1 VGSGFQTTLRDLSNA
16 AGSFHDGADQFGQ
29 VLHDITAL
37 KVDSGDSGLD
47 SAVSTTMAALDA
59 LHTQVVKALRE
70 TGDNLAKVRDDYQR
84 SDVSARE
91 LYDDILKA
99 EPITEK

>member
-16 AGSFHDGADQFGQ
+16 AGSFHDGSDQFGQ
-29 VLHDITAL
+29 VLGGIAGMR
-37 KVDSGDSGLD
+37 VDSGDGGLD
-47 SAVSTTMAALDA
+47 STVSTTMAALDA

-70 TGDNLAKVRDDYQR
+70 TGDNLTKVRDDYQR

-91 LYDDILKA
+91 LYDNVLKA

>member
-1 VGSGFQTTLRDLSNA
+1 VGSGFQTTLRDLSNV
-16 AGSFHDGADQFGQ
+16 AGSFHDGADQLGQ

-37 KVDSGDSGLD
+37 PVNSGDGGLD
-47 SAVSTTMAALDA
+47 GTVGTTMAALDA

-70 TGDNLAKVRDDYQR
+70 TGDSLTKVRDDYQR

-91 LYDDILKA
+91 LYDNVLKA
-99 EPITEK
+99 EPIAEK

>member
-1 VGSGFQTTLRDLSNA
+1 MGSGFQTTLRDLSNA
-16 AGSFHDGADQFGQ
+16 ASSFHDGAEQFGQ
-29 VLHDITAL
+29 VLHDITTL
-37 KVDSGDSGLD
+37 RVDSGDGGLD
-47 SAVSTTMAALDA
+47 GTVGTTMAALDA

-70 TGDNLAKVRDDYQR
+70 TGDNLGKVRDDYQR

-91 LYDDILKA
+91 LYDNVLKA

>member
-29 VLHDITAL
+29 VLGGITGL
-37 KVDSGDSGLD
+37 RVDSGDGGLD
-47 SAVSTTMAALDA
+47 GTVSTTMAALDA

-70 TGDNLAKVRDDYQR
+70 TGDNLTKVRDDYQR

-91 LYDDILKA
+91 LYDNVLKA